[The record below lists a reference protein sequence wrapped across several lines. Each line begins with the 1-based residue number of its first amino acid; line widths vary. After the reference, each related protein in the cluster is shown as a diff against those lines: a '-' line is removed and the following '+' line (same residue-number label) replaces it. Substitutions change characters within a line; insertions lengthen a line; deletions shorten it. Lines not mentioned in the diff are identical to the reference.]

1 MALCKIMKLI
11 NLKRIYHHKLRQSVY
26 NTLLFGLLFLQ
37 HIYAVT
43 GNLTLAY
50 STSGKNFSEIKVIPK
65 MEKNKE

>member
-11 NLKRIYHHKLRQSVY
+11 NLKRVYHHKHRQSVY

-50 STSGKNFSEIKVIPK
+50 STSGKKI
-65 MEKNKE
+65 